1 MAEDIEKLRIAL
13 EKLKISIHY
22 LDVLMANDVIQDNDI
37 DKLQLQVAE
46 FLLDVEV
53 LGSRLDVKETENSEI
68 SVSLGN
74 LEAGLTDLSTQY
86 VNSLASITHN
96 QETFVDDLEASAS
109 SVTEVRALLADE
121 TGRID
126 GQAILVNDLSTKVIR
141 TAAGVTAN
149 ALASTALSAEVDNV
163 SASLVNTQEVVAS
176 NTLATSES
184 ITALESG
191 IVGLNGFYA
200 ANSTALMELGT
211 RTEDTEDG
219 LVASAEGL
227 TELSATVGD
236 NTSNL
241 AEEISVRAGET
252 SAIAASLDLLNINV
266 GALSASFIDEV
277 ELRADGDIV
286 TASSITSLTTTSGI
300 NSATISTVTESVNGL
315 SASYGVTID
324 VGGNISGFGLLAKSP
339 NYTPPTVL
347 LDSNGDPILDSEGNE
362 IPEDPT
368 IPAVGEGL
376 SKFWVRAD
384 TFSIINPLND
394 SVHPPFEVKGGDVFI
409 RDAYIED
416 ASITNAKIGNYIESG
431 NWDDIFKQ
439 GWHINKTGAA
449 YFNELTVTD
458 TAGNTILSSG
468 TGISSDFAT
477 RNVFKGY
484 WVTGTAY
491 KVGDIVLGA
500 LGYGWSCMNAHTS
513 STVFTVPVYPIDYNS
528 NWTLYAVKGVDAITT
543 ILGNETH
550 TFSAGVDGT
559 VGSYTGSGTTLRVFD
574 GAREIIYDETGT
586 DNGTW
591 KVTTAATNI
600 TLGTLTDSGDHLT
613 IGDHSA
619 VAASTDVSSIIY
631 TITGK
636 RFDGSA
642 LSITTQQSFS
652 KSKAG
657 INGDSYTG
665 TVEHYKLTNSTNAPT
680 IESGSWLTSPQ
691 NPTSTN
697 QYLWNY
703 NANTRT
709 IGADINSPVSLITQ
723 YVEDGRGISS
733 IGEVYA
739 KSNSDTIAPTTWDDT
754 ITATLPLSDTSPYL
768 WNKTTIT
775 YSDATT
781 TSTSTIIAI
790 KGIDADALTVST
802 STVAGV
808 TTLTFSDGTT
818 TTIDDGTSSG
828 VKIIYATDASGTDAS
843 FTQGTRRYANYYE
856 WTGNAPTDVPT
867 PTPPLTY
874 TLFIGEDGDHSGV
887 LPVYADDAAGTNA
900 SFSKRSRNKDYV
912 NFYEWTETA
921 PITMSDIPANL
932 TYVKFVGST
941 ARGPGFD
948 AVPAYSNADY
958 SSVTYDESEA
968 ALVLQS
974 DTDTATGM
982 AYPAFNVEAGN
993 VVKFSV
999 TYKSSSAAST
1009 GLYVRVYEYDSDLPS
1024 GKLAIS
1030 NSATNS
1036 VVQEDTRNGTISPTK
1051 ENKAVTT
1058 SYQTQN
1064 FTYTPTSSAKWA
1076 SVVILNWSGMGNNS
1090 LFVKAV
1096 KGDMIGS
1103 AGAQGPAVV
1112 VTSSRQTSFTSTD
1125 TALDSGQSAITF
1137 TATVSGVSSPTYVWS
1152 QVGCQT
1158 APRVS
1163 TSNTYIVTAA
1173 QFGTAES
1180 VKIKCTVSGAY
1191 TDDVTIVRLD
1201 SSTAAANATVGA
1213 TFGTNIGGQI
1223 TSGTAST
1230 YIADAAIGSAQVGSI
1245 KLVGNS
1251 NFSVKSSVAGQ
1262 RIEMDGDSIKVY
1274 DASGT
1279 VRVKMGNL
1287 NA

>member
-68 SVSLGN
+68 SVSIGN
-74 LEAGLTDLSTQY
+74 LEAGLTDLNTQY

-109 SVTEVRALLADE
+109 LVTEVRALLADE

-126 GQAILVNDLSTKVIR
+126 GQAIVVNDLSTKVVR
-141 TAAGVTAN
+141 TEAGVTAN

-163 SASLVNTQEVVAS
+163 SAALSSTQEVVAS

-211 RTEDTEDG
+211 RTEATEDG

-227 TELSATVGD
+227 TDLSATVGN

-241 AEEISVRAGET
+241 AEEISVRADET

-266 GALSASFIDEV
+266 GALSASFTDEV
-277 ELRADGDIV
+277 QLRADGDSV
-286 TASSITSLTTTSGI
+286 TASSITSLTTISGV
-300 NSATISTVTESVNGL
+300 NTATISTVTESVNGL
-315 SASYGVTID
+315 SANYGVTID
-324 VGGNISGFGLLAKSP
+324 VGGNISGFGLLAQSP
-339 NYTPPTVL
+339 DYTPPVL

-458 TAGNTILSSG
+458 NAGNTILSSG
-468 TGISSDFAT
+468 TGISPDFAT

-484 WVTGTAY
+484 WVTETAY

-550 TFSAGVDGT
+550 TFSAGVDGI
-559 VGSYTGSGTTLRVFD
+559 VGSYTGSGTTLRIFD
-574 GAREIIYDETGT
+574 GAREIVYDGTGT

-657 INGDSYTG
+657 I
-665 TVEHYKLTNSTNAPT
+665 
-680 IESGSWLTSPQ
+680 
-691 NPTSTN
+691 
-697 QYLWNY
+697 
-703 NANTRT
+703 
-709 IGADINSPVSLITQ
+709 
-723 YVEDGRGISS
+723 
-733 IGEVYA
+733 
-739 KSNSDTIAPTTWDDT
+739 
-754 ITATLPLSDTSPYL
+754 
-768 WNKTTIT
+768 
-775 YSDATT
+775 
-781 TSTSTIIAI
+781 
-790 KGIDADALTVST
+790 DADALTVST

-818 TTIDDGTSSG
+818 TTIDDGAAGISGG
-828 VKIIYATDASGTDAS
+828 VKIIYATDTSGTDAS
-843 FTQGTRRYANYYE
+843 FTQGTRKYANYYE

-874 TLFIGEDGDHSGV
+874 TLFIGEDGDNAGV
-887 LPVYADDAAGTNA
+887 LPVYADDATGTNA
-900 SFSKRSRNKDYV
+900 SFTDSSKDYV

-921 PITMSDIPANL
+921 PTNVSNLPTDL

-1076 SVVILNWSGMGNNS
+1076 SVVILNWSGMENNS

-1096 KGDMIGS
+1096 KGDMVGS
-1103 AGAQGPAVV
+1103 AGAAGAAGAQGPAVV

-1158 APRVS
+1158 VPTVS

-1180 VKIKCTVSGAY
+1180 VKIKCIVSGEH

-1223 TSGTAST
+1223 TSATAST
-1230 YIADAAIGSAQVGSI
+1230 YIAGAAIDTAQIASAAITTAKIGNLQVDTLKI
-1245 KLVGNS
+1245 KDNAVTIAEGIEAS
-1251 NFSVKSSVAGQ
+1251 NNVQFSVATEDVISLNVQNDESFPVVFFLTFGCAAYIIKAPYHIATISASLDVGGVIKASGIWGYGYSSVEADAGTLGHK
-1262 RIEMDGDSIKVY
+1262 ITI
-1274 DASGT
+1274 AANTT
-1279 VRVKMGNL
+1279 VTVTGKITVGGAESAYRTNRYIHAIGLKK
-1287 NA
+1287 